1 MERLRLRYKKLK
13 LKLDYLDF
21 ELFEAKQIFED
32 AKKDFEKAL
41 LKVVKRL
48 PEIDPKQYSKE
59 SIKKQYDKHQK
70 EIHGKNEKRLAAPEQ
85 MKKLYKDIALET
97 HPDRL
102 IYCSSRVVE
111 KKTELFNRARLAMEE
126 GDYYGL
132 QQIAD
137 ELGIE
142 NENVDEESISYLN
155 DSIKSRKKQI
165 EDIEVTV
172 AWTWYH
178 ENDPETKEFIIANY
192 ANRIS
197 GNL

>member
-1 MERLRLRYKKLK
+1 VERLRLRYKKLK

-21 ELFEAKQIFED
+21 ELFEVKQIFED

-41 LKVVKRL
+41 LKVVKKF

-59 SIKKQYDKHQK
+59 NIKKQYDKHQR

-102 IYCSSRVVE
+102 IYCSSKIVE

-126 GDYYGL
+126 RDYYSL

-142 NENVDEESISYLN
+142 NKNIDEESVCFLN

-165 EDIEVTV
+165 EDIEFTV

-178 ENDPETKEFIIANY
+178 EDDPETKELIIANY